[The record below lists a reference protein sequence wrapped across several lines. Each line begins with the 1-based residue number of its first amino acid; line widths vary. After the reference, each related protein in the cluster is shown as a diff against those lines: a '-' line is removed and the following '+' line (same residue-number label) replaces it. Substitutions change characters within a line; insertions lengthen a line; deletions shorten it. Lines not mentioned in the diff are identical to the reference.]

1 MAIIGDF
8 YLGPEPA
15 GENPKENSFGQS
27 ENEKQRMRKELKNN
41 NSRWYFL
48 WAARVFFGSFIFWV
62 LFMAFSCGAFNVNE
76 TAGHSLS
83 ILISFTIFTVSCKFN
98 LK

>member
-27 ENEKQRMRKELKNN
+27 ENEKQRMREELKNN
-41 NSRWYFL
+41 NTAGDIFYGRAERTFWVPLFFGYFL
-48 WAARVFFGSFIFWV
+48 W
-62 LFMAFSCGAFNVNE
+62 L
-76 TAGHSLS
+76 SLVAS
-83 ILISFTIFTVSCKFN
+83 STWMKLLGIH
-98 LK
+98 

>member
-41 NSRWYFL
+41 NSR
-48 WAARVFFGSFIFWV
+48 
-62 LFMAFSCGAFNVNE
+62 
-76 TAGHSLS
+76 
-83 ILISFTIFTVSCKFN
+83 
-98 LK
+98 